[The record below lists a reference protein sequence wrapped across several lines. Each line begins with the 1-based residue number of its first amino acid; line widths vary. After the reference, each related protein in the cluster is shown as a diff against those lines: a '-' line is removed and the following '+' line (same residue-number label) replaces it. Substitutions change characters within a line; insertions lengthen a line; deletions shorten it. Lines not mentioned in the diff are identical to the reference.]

1 MRIILFAGKGGVGKT
16 SIAAATGVK
25 IADQG
30 LRTLVMSVDPAHSL
44 SDAFDLKKSLMDK
57 SKGLPFKINENL
69 WIQELDIQEELQK
82 NWGEVQKYVS
92 ILLNTTGIEE
102 LAAEELAILPGMEEV
117 SILLYIN
124 KYWRSCLYDIIILDC
139 APTGESIRFI
149 SIPTALEWYMKKL
162 FKLERRIAHYIRPVA
177 KRISDVPLPED
188 SYFDCIEHLFS
199 KLEGIDKL
207 LTNPNITT
215 VRLVTNPE
223 KMVLKETQRAF
234 MFFNLYKLCTDALI
248 INRIL
253 PKDIKDSYFNSWRKV
268 QEGYIDLAME
278 YFSPVPIFKL
288 SLFSS
293 EVLGYES
300 LKRLAEE
307 LYGDKNPADIFYNKG
322 PYDFYKKDG
331 AYVLRLNLPFITKD
345 EVELNKIDGEL
356 IVRIGSF
363 KKHILLPRSFALS
376 KPNKAI
382 IEGKTLT
389 IKFGGGD
396 G

>member
-82 NWGEVQKYVS
+82 NWGEVQKYIS

-102 LAAEELAILPGMEEV
+102 LAAEELAILPGMEEISV
-117 SILLYIN
+117 LLHIN
-124 KYWRSCLYDIIILDC
+124 KYWRSHLYDTIILDC
-139 APTGESIRFI
+139 APTGESIRFV

-162 FKLERRIAHYIRPVA
+162 FKLERRVAHYIRPIA

-199 KLEGIDKL
+199 RLEGIDKL

-253 PKDIKDSYFNSWRKV
+253 PEGIKDPYFNLWKEL
-268 QEGYIDLAME
+268 QDGYIDLAMD
-278 YFSPVPIFKL
+278 YFSPIPIFRL

-293 EVLGYES
+293 EVLGYEN
-300 LKRLAEE
+300 LKRLAGE
-307 LYGDKNPADIFYNKG
+307 LYGGKNPADIFYDKG
-322 PYDFYKKDG
+322 PYNFCKEDG

-345 EVELNKIDGEL
+345 EVELNKIDDEL

-363 KKHILLPRSFALS
+363 KKHVLLPRSFALS
-376 KPNKAI
+376 KPHKAI

-389 IKFGGGD
+389 IKFGGENG
-396 G
+396 